1 MSASRSANSRSGIR
15 KPATPKKTGKAVV
28 RKASPSKAAPKKAA
42 PAAAAAAVP
51 SGAATR
57 FVEVELNGR
66 RLLARPGQTI
76 LQVAEA
82 QGFRIPTLCH
92 DPRLE
97 PYASCWVC
105 VVRVQGAK
113 GFVPACSTQVR
124 QGMRI
129 STDDADIRATRRMA
143 LELMLSNHYGDCK
156 APCTL
161 TCPSNLDVQ
170 GYLGLIANGQDR
182 EALALIKRDCPF
194 PLSIG
199 RVCPRPCEE
208 ACRRNLVDEPVG
220 IDWCKRYAA
229 DLDAASQTPYDPPL
243 APKNGKRV
251 VVVGAG
257 PAGLSAAYYL
267 AQAGVAVTVLE
278 SEGQAGGML
287 RYGIPDYRLPQ
298 PVLDREVQSIL
309 RLGVELKT
317 GVRLGR
323 DVQLEELRKS
333 YDAVLLAF
341 GAWKGQGL
349 RIQGEDRPGVLIG
362 IDFLREVA
370 LGQRPQ
376 LGERVAVIG
385 GGNTAIDSART
396 AARLGVREVNLF
408 YRRSDVEMPASPVE
422 VHEALEEG
430 VHFYYLVAPMMIQ
443 EKGKG
448 LKALRLIKM
457 QLGEPD
463 SSGRR
468 RPVPIEGSDFEV
480 EADTIISAIGQ
491 YADTKSL
498 EKTPGL
504 LDERGFLKCDEE
516 TGRTAVPGVF
526 AAGDLATGADIA
538 IRAIAGGKH
547 ACQAILAHLAGQE
560 YRRPAEFLSR
570 KEDFG
575 KPTEEEFKDQP
586 RVARQTMSMTE
597 AAVRVKSFAEIE
609 QGLDE
614 EQARAEARRCL
625 ECGCQDVRECR
636 LKEYAQEYG
645 ASPLHYAGD
654 IQKHPIDESH
664 PYIRRDPAKCVLCGR
679 CIRICLEVQGLGVL
693 GYVRRGFQS
702 LVVPTFGV
710 SFGEDPLCISCG
722 QCVSA
727 CPVGAL
733 TEKIPDGKTVPLE
746 EAVQEGFCSLCSV
759 GCPVELRSH
768 GGLLVRVKERVLDGA
783 AAPQGAAPG
792 PAAAR
797 GGLLCEKGRFGL
809 VKLLASARDGGA
821 PASGGRPLE
830 AAAARERL
838 EALLGKARKPLLR
851 LSPLLAV
858 EVLDRFLSF
867 AAARGIPVQA
877 EGLAGLEPGWAK
889 LLARAGA
896 ADGSLAA
903 GGSAAA
909 AEGRRILLLGGLER
923 ANNVAFTD
931 CLSLQRRGQARLWYY
946 GETESVYERFFE
958 RLEPDPTRL
967 AEGLAAEGV
976 EVLVNPE
983 QLLADAGKGVEK
995 KVLAAL
1001 RAAGPGVRITLYW
1014 NSRNAA
1020 HLLAALDGAGAE
1032 DEHDL
1037 LLDAGLSGG
1046 RAAVRWGLAAAGEEL
1061 FIPLPRAALLA
1072 GLGTPSGRR
1081 PLQAGELDKAVLQN
1095 LLVG

>member
-1 MSASRSANSRSGIR
+1 MKAAA
-15 KPATPKKTGKAVV
+15 KKATATKPKK
-28 RKASPSKAAPKKAA
+28 ASARKAAPKKAA
-42 PAAAAAAVP
+42 ARASAPVAAAP
-51 SGAATR
+51 LSTPRTR
-57 FVEVELNGR
+57 FVEIELNGR
-66 RLLARPGQTI
+66 RLLARPEQTI
-76 LQVAEA
+76 LDVAEA
-82 QGFRIPTLCH
+82 QGLRIPTLCH

-105 VVRVQGAK
+105 VVRVEGAK
-113 GFVPACSTQVR
+113 GFVPACSTRVR
-124 QGMRI
+124 QGLRI
-129 STDDADIRATRRMA
+129 VTDDADLRATRRMA

-170 GYLGLIANGQDR
+170 GYLGLIANGKDR

-229 DLDAASQTPYDPPL
+229 DLDMSSGAPYDPPV
-243 APKNGKRV
+243 AAKTGRRV
-251 VVVGAG
+251 VVIGAG

-267 AQAGVAVTVLE
+267 TQAGVAVTVLE
-278 SEGQAGGML
+278 SEEKAGGML

-298 PVLDREVQSIL
+298 EVLDKEVQSIL

-370 LGQRPQ
+370 LGRRPQ
-376 LGERVAVIG
+376 LGGRVAVIG

-408 YRRSDVEMPASPVE
+408 YRRTEVEMPASPAE

-430 VHFYYLVAPMMIQ
+430 VQFYYLVAPMLIQ

-468 RPVPIEGSDFEV
+468 RPVPLEGSDFEV
-480 EADTIISAIGQ
+480 EADTVISAIGQ
-491 YADTKSL
+491 NVDTSAL
-498 EKTPGL
+498 AKTAGL
-504 LDERGFLKCDEE
+504 LDERGLLKCDEE
-516 TGRTAVPGVF
+516 TGRTGVPGVF

-547 ACQAILAHLAGQE
+547 AARAILAWLAGGD
-560 YRRPAEFLSR
+560 YRRPVEFLSK

-575 KPTEEEFKDQP
+575 KPTEEEFQQEP
-586 RVARQTMSMTE
+586 RVARQAMPMTE
-597 AAVRVKSFAEIE
+597 ASARVKSFEEIE
-609 QGLDE
+609 QGFSA

-625 ECGCQDVRECR
+625 ECGCQDVHECR

-645 ASPLHYAGD
+645 ASPLHYAGE

-664 PYIRRDPAKCVLCGR
+664 PFIRRDPAKCVLCGR

-710 SFGEDPLCISCG
+710 SFGEDPLCINCG

-733 TEKIPDGKTVPLE
+733 TEKMPDGKTVPLT
-746 EAVQEGFCSLCSV
+746 EAIQEGFCSLCSV

-768 GGLLVRVKERVLDGA
+768 GGLLVRVKERTLDGGAAGAGGTAALA
-783 AAPQGAAPG
+783 AAQ
-792 PAAAR
+792 

-809 VKLLASARDGGA
+809 VKLLQAAGRGGGSAPSADGKPLLA
-821 PASGGRPLE
+821 AEARARLE
-830 AAAARERL
+830 AA
-838 EALLGKARKPLLR
+838 LGKARQPLLR
-851 LSPLLAV
+851 LSPVLAA
-858 EVLDRFLSF
+858 EVLDRFLAF
-867 AAARGIPVQA
+867 ASARGIPVQA
-877 EGLAGLEPGWAK
+877 EGLAGLEPGWAD
-889 LLARAGA
+889 LLRRPA
-896 ADGSLAA
+896 ATSTAAA
-903 GGSAAA
+903 GSH
-909 AEGRRILLLGGLER
+909 RILILGGLDR

-931 CLSLQRRGQARLWYY
+931 CLALQRRGPARLWYY
-946 GETESVYERFFE
+946 GETEEVYERFFE
-958 RLEPDPTRL
+958 RILPDPARL
-967 AEGLAAEGV
+967 AEGLKDAGASV
-976 EVLVNPE
+976 TVLVNPE
-983 QLLADAGKGVEK
+983 QLLAEGGKAAEK

-1001 RAAGPGVRITLYW
+1001 RAAGPEVRITLYW

-1020 HLLAALDGAGAE
+1020 HLLEALGRKGVGLEAP
-1032 DEHDL
+1032 HDL
-1037 LLDAGLSGG
+1037 LLDAGLSADGK
-1046 RAAVRWGLAAAGEEL
+1046 AAAGDKPVVRWGLAAGQAEL
-1061 FIPLPRAALLA
+1061 FIPLPRAAFLS
-1072 GLGTPSGRR
+1072 GLGKPSGRE
-1081 PLQAGELDKAVLQN
+1081 PLQAGELDKTLLQN